1 MNGFNQQPTPS
12 VVYVMTLINGIC
24 ELNPIQHSN
33 EQNDGGVEVDC
44 DDVVDR
50 IARGIDER

>member
-12 VVYVMTLINGIC
+12 VVYEMTLINGIC
-24 ELNPIQHSN
+24 GLNPIQHSN

>member
-24 ELNPIQHSN
+24 GLNPIQHSN

>member
-1 MNGFNQQPTPS
+1 MVSTNNRHPPS
-12 VVYVMTLINGIC
+12 CTYVMTLINGIC
-24 ELNPIQHSN
+24 GLNPIQHSN